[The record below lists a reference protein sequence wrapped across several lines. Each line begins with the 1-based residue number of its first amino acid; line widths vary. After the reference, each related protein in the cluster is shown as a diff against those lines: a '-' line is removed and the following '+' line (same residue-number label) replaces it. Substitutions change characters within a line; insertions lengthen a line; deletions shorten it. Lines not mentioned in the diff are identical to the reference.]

1 MNGEGGLQLLHLWI
15 FFVLLVTLFQ
25 EERDWKRLF
34 GWAIAGGALSAAYGL
49 LAGWGVDKFEGPP
62 FSKAGFRFQASIGN
76 PAYVAAFSIF
86 LIAYVAYLLRDVWRQ
101 RKIFSAVGILLVT
114 LGLVFLTM
122 FFAAATRGAFLGLVA
137 ALGAFAGYFM
147 CVHRAWRKGLF
158 GGVMAVLLLVGTLVY
173 FKDSPF
179 VKSIPGSRIFD
190 ISFSANTLK
199 DRAIMWKIAWDGF
212 KERPLLGW
220 GPENFSNV
228 FAHDFNTA
236 YFTPAKG
243 LGRWFDRAHSVYFDP
258 SWRLALWDTSHFL
271 QYS

>member
-1 MNGEGGLQLLHLWI
+1 
-15 FFVLLVTLFQ
+15 
-25 EERDWKRLF
+25 
-34 GWAIAGGALSAAYGL
+34 
-49 LAGWGVDKFEGPP
+49 
-62 FSKAGFRFQASIGN
+62 
-76 PAYVAAFSIF
+76 
-86 LIAYVAYLLRDVWRQ
+86 
-101 RKIFSAVGILLVT
+101 
-114 LGLVFLTM
+114 M

-243 LGRWFDRAHSVYFDP
+243 LGRWFDRAHSVYFDYLVEIGALGLL
-258 SWRLALWDTSHFL
+258 SFLAIFIVLYWQIFHARRTGETKELKTDYPPRRISAGSAELSPFVVL
-271 QYS
+271 SYSRCQWHTLCRGSCSLTCS